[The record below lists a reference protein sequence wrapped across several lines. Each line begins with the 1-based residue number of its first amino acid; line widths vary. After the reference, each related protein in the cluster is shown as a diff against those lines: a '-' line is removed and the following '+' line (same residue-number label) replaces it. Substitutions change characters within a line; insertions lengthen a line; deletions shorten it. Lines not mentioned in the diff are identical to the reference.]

1 MNAKTTPAPAKVSD
15 RSLLT
20 EVHQLREFL
29 IKAKHDYDRRRRVH
43 HLLFKAFIKG
53 MVSGLGVIA
62 AVAIV
67 SPIIVLLLRWVQW
80 PPLVANFVT
89 TVIHQIEL
97 ANPRLLQGAVDQ

>member
-80 PPLVANFVT
+80 PWILRKTNKYVA
-89 TVIHQIEL
+89 IYKKSYWH
-97 ANPRLLQGAVDQ
+97 RY